1 MQYGSLQNLAIWQ
14 KAMLLAKHTYQ
25 ILKDFLTEERY
36 GLIDQIRRCAISVPS
51 NIAEGYGRMSDNEFL
66 RFLAIANG
74 SLYELETQIL
84 LTSEILPALS
94 DKCASILEEITEEKK
109 IIRSFIAT
117 IKNRIR

>member
-1 MQYGSLQNLAIWQ
+1 MQYGSLQNLVVWQ
-14 KAMLLAKHTYQ
+14 KAMDLAKHTYQ
-25 ILKDFLTEERY
+25 ILREFPSEERY

-84 LTSEILPALS
+84 LTSEILPNLSEKCDALL
-94 DKCASILEEITEEKK
+94 KEITEEKK
-109 IIRSFIAT
+109 IIRSFIPT

>member
-1 MQYGSLQNLAIWQ
+1 MQYGSLQNLVVWR
-14 KAMLLAKHTYQ
+14 KAMLLAQHTYQ
-25 ILKDFLTEERY
+25 ILKDFPSEERY
-36 GLIDQIRRCAISVPS
+36 GLIDQIRRCAISVPP

-117 IKNRIR
+117 IKNRVR

>member
-1 MQYGSLQNLAIWQ
+1 MQYGSLQNIVVWQ
-14 KAMLLAKHTYQ
+14 KAMHLAKHTYQ
-25 ILKDFLTEERY
+25 ILKEFPIEEKY
-36 GLIDQIRRCAISVPS
+36 GLSDQIRRCAISVPS

-84 LTSEILPALS
+84 LTSGIFPYLS
-94 DKCASILEEITEEKK
+94 DKCNSILQEITEEKK

-117 IKNRIR
+117 IKKRIR